1 LGGVD
6 FAAAVSVASDRDA
19 GGAVVGGPAM
29 GDQLHR
35 ESLPLLDLPW
45 DIAESGPGRT
55 MAPLVYGQRP
65 ERELYDLLHNERR
78 QVT

>member
-1 LGGVD
+1 
-6 FAAAVSVASDRDA
+6 
-19 GGAVVGGPAM
+19 M